1 MRIKIIG
8 TESLGVRGLSCVI
21 ETGDRKVVIDPG
33 LALGYQRHGLLPHP
47 VQVAVGEK
55 IRREII
61 KQLKDCTDIVI
72 SHFHGDHCPL
82 VDANP
87 YQLAASQVRSFFNK
101 PRLWCKGS
109 HDLSDT
115 MINRFDHLSK
125 FLGRELPDAEG
136 EKNGP
141 LSFSQPM
148 PHGEGKKILGTVMM
162 TCIKDGKDVFVHAS
176 DIQFLND
183 KPILQ
188 ILKWHPD
195 IVFASGPPIYLEH
208 ITQLKR
214 KKAIHKVIHL
224 AREVDTLILDHHL
237 LRCGEGYSLLDELSS
252 MTEHKIICAA
262 DFMGCSRCPLEAQRE
277 SFYQEMPVPSDWHKN
292 YAQGKVNSIGSGCDM
307 WLKSHKLSFFLD

>member
-1 MRIKIIG
+1 
-8 TESLGVRGLSCVI
+8 
-21 ETGDRKVVIDPG
+21 
-33 LALGYQRHGLLPHP
+33 
-47 VQVAVGEK
+47 
-55 IRREII
+55 
-61 KQLKDCTDIVI
+61 
-72 SHFHGDHCPL
+72 
-82 VDANP
+82 
-87 YQLAASQVRSFFNK
+87 
-101 PRLWCKGS
+101 
-109 HDLSDT
+109 
-115 MINRFDHLSK
+115 MINRFNNLSK

-237 LRCGEGYSLLDELSS
+237 LRCEEGYSLLDELSS

-292 YAQGKVNSIGSGCDM
+292 YARGKVNSIGSGCDM